1 MLVSFTYSILSNLQ
15 IILDYSRGVLY
26 IWKLHLR
33 LIAQLKG
40 RKVNNRREHFRMRIA
55 CTKILWCHCFD
66 NACK

>member
-33 LIAQLKG
+33 LIAQLKS
-40 RKVNNRREHFRMRIA
+40 RKVNN
-55 CTKILWCHCFD
+55 
-66 NACK
+66 